1 LTATTNLDAY
11 RVLVVA
17 PTRRDDEATRELLT
31 RAQICA
37 ESCAGVSSLVAQ
49 IDTPLGAI
57 VLTDAIFRQT
67 HVAELMTALSR
78 QPPWSDVPLILLC
91 QSGPQSPL
99 AVRAL
104 GSLSNVTILE
114 RPTSSRTL
122 VSSVQAALRARK
134 RQYQMRE
141 QFEAI
146 RHSEKRLRETEAALR
161 EADQRK
167 DLFLATLA
175 HELRNPLAPIRA
187 AVQLLAAPQLP
198 PQKLQWV
205 QAVIQRQARHMALLL
220 DDLLDVARVTQ
231 GKLVLKPEQVSLA
244 QVVEAA
250 VETAR
255 PIIDEKHHELTVTLP
270 AATPMLEADSLRLS
284 QILTNLLTNAAKYT
298 NAGGWIQ
305 LVGTVDHD
313 HVCVTV
319 KDNGI
324 GIPAESLP
332 RIFEMFSQVDVA
344 SERSSGGLGI
354 GLSLVKGLVQ
364 LHGGTIEACSQG
376 LGYGSAFTVRLPLA
390 ATPSHISDEKQ
401 ALPALPDSSNSLRIL
416 IADDN
421 RDAAESLAMLL
432 SLAGHEV
439 RVAHDGRAAL
449 DVAENFQPNAAILDI
464 GMPRLDGYEVAQGLR
479 QAAGGSA
486 ICLIAL
492 TGRGRDRDRQLA
504 HKAGFNHY
512 QIKPIDP
519 KILQK
524 LIADGCVPP
533 QSQPAGSLLT
543 DPT

>member
-1 LTATTNLDAY
+1 LTATINLDAY

-17 PTRRDDEATRELLT
+17 PTRRDDEATRELLA
-31 RAQICA
+31 RAQIVA
-37 ESCAGVSSLVAQ
+37 ESCAGASALIAQ
-49 IDTPLGAI
+49 IDTSLGAV
-57 VLTDAIFRQT
+57 VLTDAIFREP
-67 HVAELMTALSR
+67 HVADLMLALSR
-78 QPPWSDVPLILLC
+78 QPPWSDIPLILLC
-91 QSGPQSPL
+91 LSGPQSPL
-99 AVRAL
+99 AVRSL
-104 GSLSNVTILE
+104 RSLSNVTILE

-134 RQYQMRE
+134 RQYEMRE

-146 RHSEKRLRETEAALR
+146 RRSEGRLRETESALR

-198 PQKLQWV
+198 PHKVEWIRS
-205 QAVIQRQARHMALLL
+205 VIQRQARHMALLL

-231 GKLVLKPEQVSLA
+231 GKLVLKPERVSLA

-255 PIIDEKHHELTVTLP
+255 PTIDEKHHELTVSLP
-270 AATPMLEADSLRLS
+270 SPTPMLDADSLRIS
-284 QILTNLLTNAAKYT
+284 QVLTNLLTNAAKYT
-298 NAGGWIQ
+298 NAGGSIQ
-305 LVGTVDHD
+305 LVGKVENDL
-313 HVCVTV
+313 VCVTV
-319 KDNGI
+319 QDNGI

-344 SERSSGGLGI
+344 SERSGGGLGI
-354 GLSLVKGLVQ
+354 GLSLVKGLVD
-364 LHGGTIEACSQG
+364 LHGGTIEAYSEG
-376 LGYGSAFTVRLPLA
+376 LGLGSTFIVRLPLA
-390 ATPSHISDEKQ
+390 ATSSQLSEQNPMLD
-401 ALPALPDSSNSLRIL
+401 ALSPQTGSLRIL

-421 RDAAESLAMLL
+421 RDAADSLALLL

-449 DVAENFQPNAAILDI
+449 DLAGTFHPDVAILDI
-464 GMPRLDGYEVAQGLR
+464 GMPQLDGYEVAQGLR
-479 QAAGGSA
+479 QAGGPA

-492 TGRGRDRDRQLA
+492 TGRARERDRQRA
-504 HKAGFNHY
+504 SAAGFNHY

-519 KILQK
+519 KELQGI
-524 LIADGCVPP
+524 IALGCAR
-533 QSQPAGSLLT
+533 QQIHPARTTPANPES
-543 DPT
+543 